1 MLRTI
6 LSFSFLLLPVSAL
19 AQRPPAPDVTKGSV
33 FEATSNAVRPGDS
46 VGLRWDCAVPGKVRL
61 DPGGLVMEPKAQVT
75 VKPSATTVYTLTE
88 AKAGGLLLG
97 RVEVRIEPYAP
108 YGEPAKVCAFEAST
122 HAVLPGEP
130 VVLHWTC
137 TGTAKVKLEPGGLE
151 LDGQSEITVTP
162 LETTRYTITA
172 SNFAGGASRT
182 VEVQVL
188 KSPVGQPA
196 RVCAFTA
203 DMRSIRPGEPVEL
216 RWECV
221 GDSKVRLEPG
231 GLELDGK
238 DHITVQPTETTVY
251 TLSAANVLGGSSRSL
266 EIRVI
271 PGLPNKVA
279 ISKREL
285 EALPF
290 PVTILSEIPKSQATP
305 EFHHSDVKPAIEA
318 PKRAIEAVA
327 KPSSS
332 NPEAGETMNV
342 NETKTTAFRDANL
355 PLAIAL
361 SEAQRA
367 ATSPNQW
374 TLRLVVSGSL
384 EGLKVLAKHGGKS
397 AEDLMVLPFVRKDGF
412 RWWQA
417 CYGAFPSKS
426 AALQAYAKL
435 PEALR
440 KALSK
445 PLLLHLDRLPGDAPR
460 AAEPGS

>member
-1 MLRTI
+1 MLRN
-6 LSFSFLLLPVSAL
+6 LLFMSVLLLAANAP
-19 AQRPPAPDVTKGSV
+19 AQQPSTLDAAKTNI

-46 VGLRWDCAVPGKVRL
+46 VGLRWECAVTGKVRL
-61 DPGGLVMEPKAQVT
+61 DPGGLVMEAKGQVT
-75 VKPSATTVYTLTE
+75 VKPSATTIYTLTE
-88 AKAGGLLLG
+88 AKVGGTMLG

-172 SNFAGGASRT
+172 SNFSGGASRT

-188 KSPVGQPA
+188 KSPIGQPA

-203 DMRSIRPGEPVEL
+203 GQSAIRPGEPVEL

-238 DHITVQPTETTVY
+238 DHITVQPLETTVY
-251 TLSAANVLGGSSRSL
+251 TLSAMNILGGSSRSL

-271 PGLPNKVA
+271 PGLPERA
-279 ISKREL
+279 ATAP
-285 EALPF
+285 EAMN
-290 PVTILSEIPKSQATP
+290 PVESLTILGPTAAGAVTTKLAIANPGRASEVT
-305 EFHHSDVKPAIEA
+305 KPPLPVEPIVPA
-318 PKRAIEAVA
+318 
-327 KPSSS
+327 
-332 NPEAGETMNV
+332 AGTV
-342 NETKTTAFRDANL
+342 NETKLAAFREANL

-367 ATSPNQW
+367 AAPPERW
-374 TLRLVVSGSL
+374 TVRLVVSGSTL
-384 EGLKVLAKHGGKS
+384 GLKVLAKHGGKD
-397 AEDLMVLPFVRKDGF
+397 AEDLMVLPFVRKDGI

-417 CYGAFPSKS
+417 CYGAFPSKA

-440 KALSK
+440 KALST
-445 PLLLHLDRLPGDAPR
+445 PLPLHLDRLPGDLPKAV
-460 AAEPGS
+460 EPGA